1 MKFQLAS
8 QGGCC
13 SDLAAFKAVAIAETR
28 EEDDDECD
36 YKENNAQNY
45 TGPMPSSALDVP
57 GLPPLPRAPSDHDEV
72 AASSIMIKKTTVKQ
86 LPCKGVCI
94 GNLSHLSADAFGINP
109 VCKKDIDRCLQF
121 V

>member
-1 MKFQLAS
+1 M
-8 QGGCC
+8 
-13 SDLAAFKAVAIAETR
+13 AIAETR

-36 YKENNAQNY
+36 YKENNAQND

-86 LPCKGVCI
+86 LPYAKEYA
-94 GNLSHLSADAFGINP
+94 SATFPILVPTLLA
-109 VCKKDIDRCLQF
+109 
-121 V
+121 